1 MTKPLFIQHRAPYK
15 GYSALETLDA
25 LLVAAAFG
33 QNPSVLFQGDGVWQL
48 LKDQEPQMM
57 GRNSIVAQLKALPL
71 YEVEDIYIDEDSL
84 ISRGLTIS
92 QLALPVAVIKKRD
105 MAAFIAQHAPLIRF

>member
-1 MTKPLFIQHRAPYK
+1 MTKPLFIQHCAPYQ

-48 LKDQEPQMM
+48 LKAQQPQMM
-57 GRNSIVAQLKALPL
+57 GRNSLVAQLEAVPL
-71 YEVEDIYIDEDSL
+71 YEVEDIFVDEDSL
-84 ISRGLTIS
+84 VSRGLNIN
-92 QLALPVAVIKKRD
+92 QLALPVSVIKKSD

>member
-1 MTKPLFIQHRAPYK
+1 MSKPLFIQHRAPYQ

-48 LKDQEPQMM
+48 LPSQEAQLMA
-57 GRNSIVAQLKALPL
+57 RASVVAQLEALPL
-71 YEVEDIYIDEDSL
+71 YDVDDIYVDEESL
-84 ISRGLTIS
+84 IGAWTRRCATRTSRHTAKTRGNGGFYRST
-92 QLALPVAVIKKRD
+92 LPIN
-105 MAAFIAQHAPLIRF
+105 

>member
-1 MTKPLFIQHRAPYK
+1 MTKPLFIQHRAPYQA
-15 GYSALETLDA
+15 YSALETLDA

-48 LKDQEPQMM
+48 LKAQEPQTM
-57 GRNSIVAQLKALPL
+57 GRNSLVAQLEALPL
-71 YEVEDIYIDEDSL
+71 YEV
-84 ISRGLTIS
+84 T
-92 QLALPVAVIKKRD
+92 QLALPISVVKKSD